1 MKRLLA
7 LGLSLLTAVGLFG
20 CGSEKLP
27 SRDQIPII
35 NRQVAKLETAIRS
48 RDRAKIDSLLS
59 VDILDRHQDSDSLMT
74 FIFGADGSFPF
85 YRLGDCEVFYSQ
97 KFAVVNCHL
106 LDSAEQG
113 DRLIKLVFKPV
124 DDTLW
129 LLSEFAPGEEAE
141 DSTEASQ

>member
-1 MKRLLA
+1 MKSLVIT
-7 LGLSLLTAVGLFG
+7 GLILIVAVGLFG
-20 CGSEKLP
+20 CGNEKLP

-48 RDRAKIDSLLS
+48 RERAKIDSLLS
-59 VDILDRHQDSDSLMT
+59 VDILDKEQDSDSLLS
-74 FIFGADGSFPF
+74 FVYLADGSFPF
-85 YRLGDCEVFYSQ
+85 FRLGDCEVFYSQ

-113 DRLIKLVFKPV
+113 DRMIKLVFRPV

-129 LLSEFAPGEEAE
+129 LLSEFGPGEVPE
-141 DSTEASQ
+141 DSTGSTE